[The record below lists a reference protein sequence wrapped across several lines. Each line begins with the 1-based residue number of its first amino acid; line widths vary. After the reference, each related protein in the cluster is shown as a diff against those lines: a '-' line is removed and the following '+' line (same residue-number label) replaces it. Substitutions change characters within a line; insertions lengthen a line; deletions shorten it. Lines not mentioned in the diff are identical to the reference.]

1 MQQIRREEASADLDQ
16 AGSDGDGR
24 VIRFRFCVKKGCR
37 LWLWVRWEI
46 RDTDPV
52 LWGLSNE
59 CVMDLLRQRTLR
71 EEQIGG
77 NIQSSGFLNI
87 TFEMPTE

>member
-1 MQQIRREEASADLDQ
+1 MLTWTRLVVMEMGE
-16 AGSDGDGR
+16 
-24 VIRFRFCVKKGCR
+24 VIRFRFCVKEGCR
-37 LWLWVRWEI
+37 LWLWVRWEV

-52 LWGLSNE
+52 LWGLNNE